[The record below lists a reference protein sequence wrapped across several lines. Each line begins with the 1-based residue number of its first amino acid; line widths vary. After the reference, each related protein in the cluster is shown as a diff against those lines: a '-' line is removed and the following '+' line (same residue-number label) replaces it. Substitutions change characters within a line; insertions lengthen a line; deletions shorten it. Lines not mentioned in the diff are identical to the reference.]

1 MTQAQLSSLGVGAPG
16 TEPEI
21 FDAGTDA
28 DAGTASLPA
37 TGRRGLARARRAAPR
52 AVPAPTRQGLPAVLE
67 RYGELLGP
75 ALDAAVAKLHPALRP
90 ALQHHFTG
98 AGKRVRGALV
108 LLSAAAVG
116 AEEQAVVDGA
126 VAIELVHNF
135 SLIHDDVIDGDE
147 ERRHRPTV
155 WARYG
160 LGHAIV
166 GGDALVLAAVE
177 LLLSEPHPARVRA
190 AAVLAQATQAMI
202 GGQAEDMVFEG
213 RPAVTVDECLTM
225 EAGKTG
231 ALLACA
237 ASLGA
242 ILAEAPDPVIT
253 GLAAYGAHIGIA
265 FQAVDDVLGI
275 WGDPSVTGKP
285 VGSDLLARKRTLP
298 VTVALEA
305 GGPRAAELAEL
316 LDGPL
321 DALDL
326 ARATVLL
333 ECGRRRS
340 LTIAEAHVENALAI
354 LEELELAPGPRA
366 ELVELARFVS
376 RRDR

>member
-1 MTQAQLSSLGVGAPG
+1 MTQAPLSSLGVVLPS
-16 TEPEI
+16 TEADVLAM
-21 FDAGTDA
+21 DAV
-28 DAGTASLPA
+28 A
-37 TGRRGLARARRAAPR
+37 TSTSSRRGLGLARR
-52 AVPAPTRQGLPAVLE
+52 PAKRVASTARRGLPAVLD
-67 RYGELLGP
+67 RYGELLAP
-75 ALDAAVAKLHPALRP
+75 ALDAAVEKLHPALRP

-108 LLSAAAVG
+108 LLSGAAVG
-116 AEEQAVVDGA
+116 VEERAVVDGA

-155 WARYG
+155 WASYG

-166 GGDALVLAAVE
+166 GGDALMLAAIE
-177 LLLSEPHPARVRA
+177 LLLAEPSAARVRA

-213 RPAVTVDECLTM
+213 RRAVTVDECLTM

-242 ILAEAPDPVIT
+242 ILAEAPDPVIS

-265 FQAVDDVLGI
+265 FQAIDDVLGI

-285 VGSDLLARKRTLP
+285 VGSDLLQRKRTLP
-298 VTVALEA
+298 ITVALEA
-305 GGPRAAELAEL
+305 GGPRASELAEL
-316 LDGPL
+316 LEGPL
-321 DALDL
+321 DAMDL
-326 ARATVLL
+326 VRATELL
-333 ECGRRRS
+333 ECGRRQS
-340 LTIAEAHVENALAI
+340 ITIAEAHVENALAI
-354 LEELELAPGPRA
+354 LGALDLAPGPSA

-376 RRDR
+376 ARDR

>member
-1 MTQAQLSSLGVGAPG
+1 VTQTQL
-16 TEPEI
+16 
-21 FDAGTDA
+21 
-28 DAGTASLPA
+28 ASVPA
-37 TGRRGLARARRAAPR
+37 TGNATDDTSGPAPR
-52 AVPAPTRQGLPAVLE
+52 TAPTPRRRLPAVLD

-75 ALDAAVAKLHPALRP
+75 AVDAAVAGLHPALRP
-90 ALQHHFTG
+90 ALQHHFGG
-98 AGKRVRGALV
+98 AGKRIRGALV

-116 AEEQAVVDGA
+116 SDEDVAIPGA

-135 SLIHDDVIDGDE
+135 SLVHDDVIDGDE
-147 ERRHRPTV
+147 ERRHQPTV

-160 LGHAIV
+160 LGQAIV
-166 GGDALVLAAVE
+166 GGDALMLAALE
-177 LLLSEPHPARVRA
+177 LLLSDPVPPRVRA

-213 RPAVTVDECLTM
+213 RPTVTVDECLAM

-242 ILAEAPDPVIT
+242 ILGDGSDAVIA
-253 GLAAYGAHIGIA
+253 GLAEYGAHIGIA

-285 VGSDLLARKRTLP
+285 VGSDLLQRKRTLP
-298 VTVALEA
+298 VTIALASE
-305 GGPRAAELAEL
+305 GPRAAELAEL

-321 DALDL
+321 DGPDL
-326 ARATVLL
+326 ARATELL
-333 ECGRRRS
+333 APGRRQA
-340 LTIAEAHVENALAI
+340 LTIAEAHVENALGI
-354 LEELELAPGPRA
+354 LSVLDLAPAPTA

-376 RRDR
+376 ARDR